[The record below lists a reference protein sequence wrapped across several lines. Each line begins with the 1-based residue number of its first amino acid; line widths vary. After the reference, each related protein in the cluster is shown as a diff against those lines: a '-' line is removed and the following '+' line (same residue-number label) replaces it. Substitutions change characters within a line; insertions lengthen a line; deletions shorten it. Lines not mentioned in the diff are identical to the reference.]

1 MMLEFNI
8 ERLRGSIF
16 VPQIAFNWNF
26 IFKMKELLPDYLPSV
41 ISGGPQM
48 VRNML
53 LNPGEWT
60 LTSPDE
66 KIIVVFKMQKVD
78 YIVINTDTRYT
89 QEAIKI
95 FAEQCQKVFEKIMEL
110 ASVKANRLAIAP
122 TFKYIGEIPQFKTFI
137 NTIYAKNLFNLN
149 SATL

>member
-53 LNPGEWT
+53 LNPGE
-60 LTSPDE
+60 
-66 KIIVVFKMQKVD
+66 
-78 YIVINTDTRYT
+78 
-89 QEAIKI
+89 
-95 FAEQCQKVFEKIMEL
+95 
-110 ASVKANRLAIAP
+110 
-122 TFKYIGEIPQFKTFI
+122 
-137 NTIYAKNLFNLN
+137 
-149 SATL
+149 